1 MRSWLVHLCV
11 VALMAL
17 CAGSALA
24 SPQPGWPAGVASASL
39 LDEAATGSAVS
50 AEPSAPAFLPGDPP
64 APLPAEP
71 SSVPLPLF
79 DPAPLDSAAD
89 VPALVDGPRP
99 FPLPELQA
107 AAPRRLIGAP
117 PPLPFLEGLRR
128 PPRCPSVL
136 G

>member
-1 MRSWLVHLCV
+1 MRSWLVHLMV

-17 CAGSALA
+17 GAGSAVAGSSAGHKGPPATGWLA
-24 SPQPGWPAGVASASL
+24 A
-39 LDEAATGSAVS
+39 EAAEPALAEATAAAGSLDSSFGA
-50 AEPSAPAFLPGDPP
+50 AGE
-64 APLPAEP
+64 LPAQP
-71 SSVPLPLF
+71 SSPLPLF

-128 PPRCPSVL
+128 PPRSAALL

>member
-1 MRSWLVHLCV
+1 MRSWLVHLMV

-17 CAGSALA
+17 CAGSAV
-24 SPQPGWPAGVASASL
+24 AGPSATHADL
-39 LDEAATGSAVS
+39 RATGWLAAEASDPAV
-50 AEPSAPAFLPGDPP
+50 AHAPAAAGSLDLSSSTAGELPPK
-64 APLPAEP
+64 P
-71 SSVPLPLF
+71 SSPLPLF

-128 PPRCPSVL
+128 PPRSAAVL